1 MSAQTAINTVLA
13 YGPQGSQQLGGSALL
28 AYGMPSAAAR
38 RMVAVFGVPWAQAT
52 ARATELHA
60 PTRQAAITDTTASA
74 RWERGAPLQGR
85 HRAAWVPVGTIDSE
99 RSIPW
104 QQFARRLQTQS
115 QHPWVAPGTADTQAR
130 VPWGRFA
137 GRPALNALAAWV
149 VARPS
154 DLRAAA
160 PWGQFAGRP
169 ALALRPRWPTARRAD
184 SERWIPW
191 VRFGRLPA
199 PGWGVVTPPGGPI
212 PGDDGTLVVPIRTV
226 YIMTNEATLTRVDDG
241 TALPVLSLS
250 LSTDSQS
257 WAWRVDASLP
267 ASSMDAIMPGMD
279 GLPVL
284 LQAAIS
290 GYPVRWLAESV
301 TRERT
306 FGKARIRVSG
316 RSPSALLADPF
327 AVAYSYASASAIT
340 AQQAAINAVTEA
352 GLPLGWDIG
361 WHITDWLLPADLW
374 HHQGTPLSAVLRIAE
389 AAGAYVQTDA
399 VLQTLHVRHRY
410 PTAPWGWDALTPAVS
425 LPAMVALREGVEWV
439 EKPAYNEVYVR
450 GQSVGVLGHVV
461 KTGTTGGLA
470 AATVVDDLIT
480 HADAARQRGLA
491 ILGDTGRQQRLSLSL
506 PINDDLGLL
515 EVGQLI
521 DVTEGTGPTTVTRRG
536 LVRGVSASYSPP
548 VARQNVEVEV
558 HG

>member
-1 MSAQTAINTVLA
+1 MTAQLATNTILA
-13 YGPQGSQQLGGSALL
+13 YGPQSAQQLGGSALL
-28 AYGMPSAAAR
+28 SYSPPTAAAR
-38 RMVAVFGVPWAQAT
+38 RLVAVFGMPWAQAS
-52 ARATELHA
+52 AQAVELRA
-60 PTRQAAITDTTASA
+60 PTRQAATMDAVSQA
-74 RWERGAPLQGR
+74 RWRPGAALQGN
-85 HRAAWVPVGTIDSE
+85 HRAAWVPASTIDRE
-99 RSIPW
+99 RSMPW
-104 QQFARRLQTQS
+104 QQFARRLQLVSVQPWATQRK
-115 QHPWVAPGTADTQAR
+115 ADAQMRA
-130 VPWGRFA
+130 PWGRFA
-137 GRPALNALAAWV
+137 RHYTLHAFAAWLAA
-149 VARPS
+149 
-154 DLRAAA
+154 RASNLQAA
-160 PWGQFAGRP
+160 VPWGQFVARP
-169 ALALRPRWPTARRAD
+169 GLALSPGWATARRAD
-184 SERWIPW
+184 TQRWIPW
-191 VRFGRLPA
+191 ARFGRLLA
-199 PGWGVVTPPGGPI
+199 PGWGVVSPPGGPG
-212 PGDDGTLVVPIRTV
+212 PGEGGTVVVPIRTA
-226 YIMTNEATLTRVDDG
+226 YIMTNEATLIRVDDS

-250 LSTDSQS
+250 ISTDAES

-267 ASSMDAIMPGMD
+267 AAVMDAVMPGMD
-279 GLPVL
+279 GAPVL
-284 LQAAIS
+284 LQAAIN

-316 RSPSALLADPF
+316 RSPSALLSDPF

-340 AQQAAINAVTEA
+340 AQQAAINAVTES
-352 GLPLGWDIG
+352 GLPLGWEIG
-361 WHITDWLLPADLW
+361 WHITDWLLPAALW
-374 HHQGTPLSAVLRIAE
+374 HHQGTPMSAVLRIAE

-410 PTAPWGWDALTPAVS
+410 PAAPWGWDALTPAVS
-425 LPAMVALREGVEWV
+425 LPAMVALREGVEWLD
-439 EKPAYNEVYVR
+439 KPAYNEVYVR

-521 DVTEGTGPTTVTRRG
+521 DVTEGTGPSTVTRRG
-536 LVRGVSASYSPP
+536 LVRGVSATYNPP
-548 VARQNVEVEV
+548 AARQNVEVEV

>member
-1 MSAQTAINTVLA
+1 MSAQSASNAILA
-13 YGPQGSQQLGGSALL
+13 YGPQGTQQLASDAVLNYTRGGL
-28 AYGMPSAAAR
+28 R
-38 RMVAVFGVPWAQAT
+38 RVVATFGVPWA
-52 ARATELHA
+52 E
-60 PTRQAAITDTTASA
+60 ASA
-74 RWERGAPLQGR
+74 SAFETYAPMHHADALDEGRSSPWGSGSPVQRQERAQ
-85 HRAAWVPVGTIDSE
+85 WVPAIGLDRE
-99 RSIPW
+99 RSAPW
-104 QQFARRLQTQS
+104 QQFARRLQPQARHS
-115 QHPWVAPGTADTQAR
+115 WVAAR
-130 VPWGRFA
+130 KSDALARAPWGQFL
-137 GRPALNALAAWV
+137 GRPALHAVSVWV
-149 VARPS
+149 PARVS
-154 DLRAAA
+154 DQQSAA

-169 ALALRPRWPTARRAD
+169 ALALRPRWPAPRRAD
-184 SERWIPW
+184 AERWIPW
-191 VRFGRLPA
+191 VRYGRPLD

-212 PGDDGTLVVPIRTV
+212 PGEDGTLVVPIRTV

-267 ASSMDAIMPGMD
+267 ASAMDAIMPGVD

-284 LQAAIS
+284 LQAAIN

-361 WHITDWLLPADLW
+361 WHITDWLLPAALW

-399 VLQTLHVRHRY
+399 VLQILHVRHRY

-425 LPAMVALREGVEWV
+425 LPAMVALREGVEWLD
-439 EKPAYNEVYVR
+439 KPAYNEVYVR

-521 DVTEGTGPTTVTRRG
+521 DVTEGTGPSTVTRRG
-536 LVRGVSASYSPP
+536 LVRGVSATYNPP
-548 VARQNVEVEV
+548 AARQNVEVEV

>member
-1 MSAQTAINTVLA
+1 MSAQPATNAVLA
-13 YGPQGSQQLGGSALL
+13 YGPQGAQQLGSAALL
-28 AYGMPSAAAR
+28 SYTPPSSAR
-38 RMVAVFGVPWAQAT
+38 RVVASFAALWAQDDARDVQLHSPMHTSDALDIPSRARWGQGAASQKQHRAQWLRARVLDPERRATWWRYARTLPVQATHPWAL
-52 ARATELHA
+52 ARTS
-60 PTRQAAITDTTASA
+60 SA
-74 RWERGAPLQGR
+74 EVRG
-85 HRAAWVPVGTIDSE
+85 
-99 RSIPW
+99 
-104 QQFARRLQTQS
+104 
-115 QHPWVAPGTADTQAR
+115 
-130 VPWGRFA
+130 PWGVFA
-137 GRPALNALAAWV
+137 GRPALSAMAAWLKPLV
-149 VARPS
+149 QDRQAASVWGRFSNRPE
-154 DLRAAA
+154 
-160 PWGQFAGRP
+160 
-169 ALALRPRWPTARRAD
+169 LAVRPRWATARRAD
-184 SERWIPW
+184 AERWVPW
-191 VRFGRLPA
+191 TRFGCLLD
-199 PGWGVVTPPGGPI
+199 PGWGIVTPPGGPI
-212 PGDDGTLVVPIRTV
+212 PGEDGTVVVPIRPV

-250 LSTDSQS
+250 ISTDAES

-267 ASSMDAIMPGMD
+267 ASAMDAIMPGMD
-279 GLPVL
+279 GVPVL
-284 LQAAIS
+284 LQAAIN

-301 TRERT
+301 SLDRA

-316 RSPSALLADPF
+316 RSPSALLSDPF

-340 AQQAAINAVTEA
+340 AQQAANNAVTEA

-361 WHITDWLLPADLW
+361 WHITDWLLPAGLW
-374 HHQGTPLSAVLRIAE
+374 QHQGTPMSAVLRIAE

-410 PTAPWGWDALTPAVS
+410 PTAPWDWGALTPAVS
-425 LPAMVALREGVEWV
+425 LPTHGVLREGVEWL

-450 GQSVGVLGHVV
+450 GESVGVLGHVV

-521 DVTEGTGPTTVTRRG
+521 DVTDGAGPSTVTRRG

>member
-1 MSAQTAINTVLA
+1 MTAQSAANAILA
-13 YGPQGSQQLGGSALL
+13 YGPQGAQQLASAALL
-28 AYGMPSAAAR
+28 SYTPPSTAR
-38 RMVAVFGVPWAQAT
+38 RVSADFTGAWVEGAAQAT
-52 ARATELHA
+52 GLHSPMQPTDAIDVPARAPWL
-60 PTRQAAITDTTASA
+60 Q
-74 RWERGAPLQGR
+74 GAPRQQQ
-85 HRAAWVPVGTIDSE
+85 HRTQWLRAVLLDRE
-99 RSIPW
+99 RSAPW
-104 QQFARRLQTQS
+104 QQFAQRLQ
-115 QHPWVAPGTADTQAR
+115 AQATHH
-130 VPWGRFA
+130 WG
-137 GRPALNALAAWV
+137 LA
-149 VARPS
+149 RTDS
-154 DLRAAA
+154 AAMRA
-160 PWGQFAGRP
+160 PWGQFASRFALT
-169 ALALRPRWPTARRAD
+169 ALAAWLAAQASDQQTASPWGQFAARPVLSLRPSWATARRAD
-184 SERWIPW
+184 VERWIPW
-191 VRFGRLPA
+191 VRYGRLLD
-199 PGWGVVTPPGGPI
+199 PGWGIVTPPGGPI
-212 PGDDGTLVVPIRTV
+212 PGEDGTLVVPIRTV

-250 LSTDSQS
+250 ISTDAES

-267 ASSMDAIMPGMD
+267 ASAMDAIMPGMD

-284 LQAAIS
+284 LQAAIN
-290 GYPVRWLAESV
+290 GHPVRWLAESV
-301 TRERT
+301 SRERT

-316 RSPSALLADPF
+316 RSPSALLSDPF

-361 WHITDWLLPADLW
+361 WHITDWLLPAGLW
-374 HHQGTPLSAVLRIAE
+374 QHQGTPMSAVLRIAE

-399 VLQTLHVRHRY
+399 ELQALHVRHRY
-410 PTAPWGWDALTPAVS
+410 PAAPWGWGALTPAVS
-425 LPAMVALREGVEWV
+425 LPTNVALREGVEWL
-439 EKPAYNEVYVR
+439 EKPAYNEVYVS

-521 DVTEGTGPTTVTRRG
+521 DVNEGTGPSTVTRRG

>member
-1 MSAQTAINTVLA
+1 MSAQSAANAILA
-13 YGPQGSQQLGGSALL
+13 YGPQGAQQLASAALL
-28 AYGMPSAAAR
+28 SYTPPSTAR
-38 RMVAVFGVPWAQAT
+38 RVSADFTGAWVEGAAQAT
-52 ARATELHA
+52 GLHSPMQPTDALDVPARAPWL
-60 PTRQAAITDTTASA
+60 Q
-74 RWERGAPLQGR
+74 GAPRRQQHRTQWL
-85 HRAAWVPVGTIDSE
+85 RAAVLDRE
-99 RSIPW
+99 RSAPW
-104 QQFARRLQTQS
+104 QQFARRLQAQAT
-115 QHPWVAPGTADTQAR
+115 HPWGLARTAS
-130 VPWGRFA
+130 
-137 GRPALNALAAWV
+137 AAM
-149 VARPS
+149 R
-154 DLRAAA
+154 A
-160 PWGQFAGRP
+160 PWGQFASRP
-169 ALALRPRWPTARRAD
+169 ALTALAAWLAAQASDQQTASPWGQFAARPVLSLRPFWVTARRAD
-184 SERWIPW
+184 VERWIPW
-191 VRFGRLPA
+191 VRYGRLLD
-199 PGWGVVTPPGGPI
+199 PGWGIVTPPGGPI
-212 PGDDGTLVVPIRTV
+212 PGEDGTLVVPIRTV

-250 LSTDSQS
+250 ISTDAES

-267 ASSMDAIMPGMD
+267 ASAMDAIMPGMD

-284 LQAAIS
+284 LQAAIN
-290 GYPVRWLAESV
+290 GHPVRWLAESV
-301 TRERT
+301 SRERT

-316 RSPSALLADPF
+316 RSPSALLSDPF

-361 WHITDWLLPADLW
+361 WHITDWLLPAGLW
-374 HHQGTPLSAVLRIAE
+374 QHQGTPMSAVLRIAE

-399 VLQTLHVRHRY
+399 ELQALHVRHRY
-410 PTAPWGWDALTPAVS
+410 PAAPWGWGALTPAVS
-425 LPAMVALREGVEWV
+425 LPTNVALREGVEWL
-439 EKPAYNEVYVR
+439 EKPAYNEVYVS

-521 DVTEGTGPTTVTRRG
+521 DVNEGTGPSTVTRRG

>member
-1 MSAQTAINTVLA
+1 MTAQLASNTILA
-13 YGPQGSQQLGGSALL
+13 YGPQGVRQVA
-28 AYGMPSAAAR
+28 SAAVLSYTTPSSAR
-38 RMVAVFGVPWAQAT
+38 RVLASFSAPWSESA
-52 ARATELHA
+52 ARASELRATMLAADVLDAAQRA
-60 PTRQAAITDTTASA
+60 PWGQ
-74 RWERGAPLQGR
+74 GAPQLQQQR
-85 HRAAWVPVGTIDSE
+85 VQWVRPGVADRE
-99 RSIPW
+99 RSAPW
-104 QQFARRLQTQS
+104 QQFARRLQSQS
-115 QHPWVAPGTADTQAR
+115 AYLWAMARTADGQAR
-130 VPWGRFA
+130 SPWGEFS
-137 GRPALNALAAWV
+137 GRPALIAVAPWLKAQAHDQQAA
-149 VARPS
+149 S
-154 DLRAAA
+154 
-160 PWGQFAGRP
+160 PWGQFALRP
-169 ALALRPRWPTARRAD
+169 ALAVRPLWAWTRRAD
-184 SERWIPW
+184 AERWIPW
-191 VRFGRLPA
+191 VRYGRQLD

-212 PGDDGTLVVPIRTV
+212 PGEDGTVVVPIRTV

-250 LSTDSQS
+250 ISTDAES

-267 ASSMDAIMPGMD
+267 ANAMDAIMPGMD

-284 LQAAIS
+284 LQAAIN

-306 FGKARIRVSG
+306 FGKDRIRVSG
-316 RSPSALLADPF
+316 RSPSALLSDPF
-327 AVAYSYASASAIT
+327 AVAYSYAGASAIT

-352 GLPLGWDIG
+352 GLPLGWGIG
-361 WHITDWLLPADLW
+361 WHITDWLLPAGLW
-374 HHQGTPLSAVLRIAE
+374 QHQGTPMSAVLRIAE

-399 VLQTLHVRHRY
+399 LLQTLHVRHRY
-410 PTAPWGWDALTPAVS
+410 LTAPWGWDALTPAVS
-425 LPAMVALREGVEWV
+425 LPVGVALREGVEWLD
-439 EKPAYNEVYVR
+439 KPAYNEVYVS

-521 DVTEGTGPTTVTRRG
+521 DVTEGAGPSTVTRRG
-536 LVRGVSASYSPP
+536 LVRGISASYSPP

>member
-1 MSAQTAINTVLA
+1 MTAQLASNTILA
-13 YGPQGSQQLGGSALL
+13 YGPQGARQLASAALL
-28 AYGMPSAAAR
+28 SYTPPSSARRVVASFSAPWSESAA
-38 RMVAVFGVPWAQAT
+38 QASELR
-52 ARATELHA
+52 APMRATDVLDAAQRA
-60 PTRQAAITDTTASA
+60 PWGQ
-74 RWERGAPLQGR
+74 GAPQQQQQ
-85 HRAAWVPVGTIDSE
+85 RAQWVRSSVVDRE
-99 RSIPW
+99 RSAPW
-104 QQFARRLQTQS
+104 QQFARRLQSQS
-115 QHPWVAPGTADTQAR
+115 AYLWSMARTADGQAR
-130 VPWGRFA
+130 SPWGEFS
-137 GRPALNALAAWV
+137 GRPVLIAVASWLKAQAQDQQAA
-149 VARPS
+149 S
-154 DLRAAA
+154 
-160 PWGQFAGRP
+160 PWGQFARRP
-169 ALALRPRWPTARRAD
+169 ALAVRPLWARARRAD
-184 SERWIPW
+184 AERWIPW
-191 VRFGRLPA
+191 VRYGRQLD

-212 PGDDGTLVVPIRTV
+212 PGEDGTVLVPIRTV

-250 LSTDSQS
+250 ISTDAES

-267 ASSMDAIMPGMD
+267 ANAMDAIMPGMD

-284 LQAAIS
+284 LQAAIN

-301 TRERT
+301 SRERT

-327 AVAYSYASASAIT
+327 AVTYSYGSASAIT

-361 WHITDWLLPADLW
+361 WHITDWLLPAGLW
-374 HHQGTPLSAVLRIAE
+374 QHQGTPMSAVLRIAE

-399 VLQTLHVRHRY
+399 LLQTLHVRHRY

-425 LPAMVALREGVEWV
+425 LPVGVALREGVEWV
-439 EKPAYNEVYVR
+439 EKPAYNEVYVS

-521 DVTEGTGPTTVTRRG
+521 DVTEGTGPSTVTRRG

>member
-1 MSAQTAINTVLA
+1 MSAQPATNTILA
-13 YGPQGSQQLGGSALL
+13 YGPQGARQ
-28 AYGMPSAAAR
+28 SAAAALLGYTSPSSSR
-38 RMVAVFGVPWAQAT
+38 RVVATFSTPWGSAT
-52 ARATELHA
+52 DQATELHS
-60 PTRQAAITDTTASA
+60 PM
-74 RWERGAPLQGR
+74 
-85 HRAAWVPVGTIDSE
+85 
-99 RSIPW
+99 
-104 QQFARRLQTQS
+104 
-115 QHPWVAPGTADTQAR
+115 
-130 VPWGRFA
+130 
-137 GRPALNALAAWV
+137 
-149 VARPS
+149 RPS
-154 DLRAAA
+154 DVLDVHSRAPWDQGAPRQQEQRARWVPPSLADRERSAPWQHFARHLQALAVSSWGTPRATDQAA
-160 PWGQFAGRP
+160 RGPWGEFGGRPTLDAMATWVPGRVSDRLSASPWGQFAGRP
-169 ALALRPRWPTARRAD
+169 ALVVRPRWANARRSDA
-184 SERWIPW
+184 ERWIPW
-191 VRFGRLPA
+191 VRFGRLLD

-212 PGDDGTLVVPIRTV
+212 PGEDGTLVVPIRTV

-250 LSTDSQS
+250 ISTDADS

-267 ASSMDAIMPGMD
+267 ASAMDAIMPGMD
-279 GLPVL
+279 GAPVL
-284 LQAAIS
+284 LQAAIN

-316 RSPSALLADPF
+316 RSPSALLSDPF
-327 AVAYSYASASAIT
+327 AVAYSYASASTIT

-361 WHITDWLLPADLW
+361 WHITDWLLPAGLW
-374 HHQGTPLSAVLRIAE
+374 QHQGTPMSAVLRIAE

-399 VLQTLHVRHRY
+399 ELQTLHVRHRY
-410 PTAPWGWDALTPAVS
+410 PTAPWGWGALTPAVS
-425 LPAMVALREGVEWV
+425 LPTNVALREGVEWV
-439 EKPAYNEVYVR
+439 EKPAYNEVYVS

-521 DVTEGTGPTTVTRRG
+521 DVTEGTGPSTVTRRG

>member
-1 MSAQTAINTVLA
+1 MSAQSASNAILA
-13 YGPQGSQQLGGSALL
+13 YGPQGAQQLASDAVLNYTRGGL
-28 AYGMPSAAAR
+28 R
-38 RMVAVFGVPWAQAT
+38 RVVATFGVPWTEASTSAVETYAPMHHADALDEGRSSPWGSGSPVQRQERAQ
-52 ARATELHA
+52 
-60 PTRQAAITDTTASA
+60 
-74 RWERGAPLQGR
+74 
-85 HRAAWVPVGTIDSE
+85 WVPAIGLDRE
-99 RSIPW
+99 RSAPW
-104 QQFARRLQTQS
+104 QQFARRLQPQAR
-115 QHPWVAPGTADTQAR
+115 HPWVAAR
-130 VPWGRFA
+130 KSDALARAPWGQFL
-137 GRPALNALAAWV
+137 GRPALHAVSVWV
-149 VARPS
+149 PARVS
-154 DLRAAA
+154 DQQSAA

-169 ALALRPRWPTARRAD
+169 ALALRPRWPAPRRAD
-184 SERWIPW
+184 AERWIPW
-191 VRFGRLPA
+191 VRYGRPLD

-212 PGDDGTLVVPIRTV
+212 PGEDGTLVVPIRTV

-250 LSTDSQS
+250 ISTDADS

-267 ASSMDAIMPGMD
+267 ASAMDAIMPGID
-279 GLPVL
+279 GVPVL
-284 LQAAIS
+284 LQAAIN

-425 LPAMVALREGVEWV
+425 LPAMVALREGVEWLD
-439 EKPAYNEVYVR
+439 KPAYNEVYVR

-521 DVTEGTGPTTVTRRG
+521 DVTEGTGPSTVTRRG
-536 LVRGVSASYSPP
+536 LVRSVSASYSPP